1 MYLYFIAFLTP
12 LICVKVLSIINRNMF
27 GLITMLLTTLGAT
40 GMGSMLKIVGGLVQS
55 ISDEREAKAKREM
68 ARDMAMSNADLKF
81 QQAVFGSASDPEANL
96 FTRATR
102 RLIALIGML
111 NFATIS
117 ILCTLYPSVE
127 LVTFT
132 PPENK
137 EAISIIWGLV
147 KFPSG
152 ADITTSITT
161 GHISLVSIAT
171 LGAIVGFYFTP
182 GGKR

>member
-1 MYLYFIAFLTP
+1 
-12 LICVKVLSIINRNMF
+12 MF
-27 GLITMLLTTLGAT
+27 GLVTMLLSTLGAT
-40 GMGSMLKIVGGLVQS
+40 GMGSLLKILGGIVQS
-55 ISDEREAKAKREM
+55 IADANEQKAKREL
-68 ARDMAMSNADLKF
+68 ARDLAMSNQDIKF
-81 QQAVFGSASDPEANL
+81 QQAVFGNAADPEVGM
-96 FTRATR
+96 FTRGTR

-117 ILCTLYPSVE
+117 ILCTLYPGVE

-137 EAISIIWGLV
+137 EAVSILWGLV
-147 KFPSG
+147 KMPSG
-152 ADITTSITT
+152 ADVTTAITT

>member
-1 MYLYFIAFLTP
+1 
-12 LICVKVLSIINRNMF
+12 MF

-40 GMGSMLKIVGGLVQS
+40 GMGSMLKIVAGTIQS
-55 ISDEREAKAKREM
+55 INDGREAKAKREL
-68 ARDMAMSNADLKF
+68 ARDLAMSNQDIKF
-81 QQAVFGSASDPEANL
+81 QQAVFGNGGDPAASL

-102 RLIALIGML
+102 RIIALIGML

-117 ILCTLYPSVE
+117 ILCTIWPGVE

-137 EAISIIWGLV
+137 EAVSILWGLV

-152 ADITTSITT
+152 ADITTAITT
-161 GHISLVSIAT
+161 GHISLVSVAT
-171 LGAIVGFYFTP
+171 LGAIIGFYFTP
-182 GGKR
+182 GGK

>member
-1 MYLYFIAFLTP
+1 
-12 LICVKVLSIINRNMF
+12 MF

-40 GMGSMLKIVGGLVQS
+40 GMGSMLKIVGGVFS
-55 ISDEREAKAKREM
+55 GISDAKEMSARRELI
-68 ARDMAMSNADLKF
+68 RDLQLKGADLQF
-81 QQAVFGSASDPEANL
+81 QKAVFGEVNADTSA
-96 FTRATR
+96 FTRGTR
-102 RLIALIGML
+102 RLIALIGMC
-111 NFATIS
+111 NFAVIS
-117 ILCTLYPSVE
+117 ILCTLFPGVE
-127 LVTFT
+127 LITFT

-137 EAISIIWGLV
+137 ESVSILWGLV

-152 ADITTSITT
+152 ADITTAITT

>member
-1 MYLYFIAFLTP
+1 
-12 LICVKVLSIINRNMF
+12 MF

-40 GMGSMLKIVGGLVQS
+40 GMGSMLKIVAGTIQS
-55 ISDEREAKAKREM
+55 INDGREAKAKREL
-68 ARDMAMSNADLKF
+68 ARDLAMSSQDIKF
-81 QQAVFGSASDPEANL
+81 QQAVFGNGGDPAASL

-102 RLIALIGML
+102 RIIALIGML

-117 ILCTLYPSVE
+117 ILCTIWPGVE

-137 EAISIIWGLV
+137 EALSILWGLV
-147 KFPSG
+147 KMPSG
-152 ADITTSITT
+152 ADVTTAITT

-171 LGAIVGFYFTP
+171 LGAIIGFYFTP
-182 GGKR
+182 GGK

>member
-1 MYLYFIAFLTP
+1 
-12 LICVKVLSIINRNMF
+12 MF
-27 GLITMLLTTLGAT
+27 GLVTMLLSTLGAT
-40 GMGSMLKIVGGLVQS
+40 GMGSILKILGGLVQS
-55 ISDEREAKAKREM
+55 ISDGNEAKQKREM
-68 ARDMAMSNADLKF
+68 ARDLAMSQSDIEF
-81 QQAVFGSASDPEANL
+81 QKAVFGNNSDPESNL

-117 ILCTLYPSVE
+117 IICTIWPNVE

-137 EAISIIWGLV
+137 ESISILWGLA

-152 ADITTSITT
+152 AEVTTSITT

-171 LGAIVGFYFTP
+171 LGAIIGFYFTP

>member
-1 MYLYFIAFLTP
+1 
-12 LICVKVLSIINRNMF
+12 MF
-27 GLITMLLTTLGAT
+27 GLITMLLSTLGAT
-40 GMGSMLKIVGGLVQS
+40 GMGSILKILGGLVQS
-55 ISDEREAKAKREM
+55 ISDSNEAKAKREM
-68 ARDMAMSNADLKF
+68 ARDLAMANTNAQF
-81 QQAVFGSASDPEANL
+81 QKAVFGEATDKESSL

-117 ILCTLYPSVE
+117 ILCTLYPGIE
-127 LVTFT
+127 LITFT
-132 PPENK
+132 PPESK
-137 EAISIIWGLV
+137 EAMSILWGLV
-147 KFPSG
+147 KIPSG
-152 ADITTSITT
+152 QEITSTITT

>member
-1 MYLYFIAFLTP
+1 
-12 LICVKVLSIINRNMF
+12 MF
-27 GLITMLLTTLGAT
+27 GLVTMLMTTLGAT
-40 GMGSMLKIVGGLVQS
+40 GMGSILKIVGGLVQS
-55 ISDEREAKAKREM
+55 IADANEQKAKREL
-68 ARDMAMSNADLKF
+68 ARDLAMSNQDIKF
-81 QQAVFGSASDPEANL
+81 QKAVFGSAADPQVGM
-96 FTRATR
+96 FTRGTR

-117 ILCTLYPSVE
+117 ILCTLFPGVE

-137 EAISIIWGLV
+137 EAISILWGFI
-147 KFPSG
+147 KMPSG
-152 ADITTSITT
+152 AEVTTAITT

>member
-1 MYLYFIAFLTP
+1 
-12 LICVKVLSIINRNMF
+12 MF
-27 GLITMLLTTLGAT
+27 GLITMLLSTLGAT
-40 GMGSMLKIVGGLVQS
+40 GMGSILKIVGGLVQS
-55 ISDEREAKAKREM
+55 ISDGNEAKHKREM
-68 ARDMAMSNADLKF
+68 ARDLAMSNSDIKF
-81 QQAVFGSASDPEANL
+81 QQAVFGNNTDPESNL

-117 ILCTLYPSVE
+117 ILCTLYPGVE
-127 LVTFT
+127 LITFT
-132 PPENK
+132 PPESK
-137 EAISIIWGLV
+137 EAIKILWG
-147 KFPSG
+147 FITIPSG
-152 ADITTSITT
+152 GEITSAITT

>member
-1 MYLYFIAFLTP
+1 
-12 LICVKVLSIINRNMF
+12 MF
-27 GLITMLLTTLGAT
+27 GLVTMLLSTLGAT
-40 GMGSMLKIVGGLVQS
+40 GMGSILKILGGLVQS
-55 ISDEREAKAKREM
+55 ISDSNEAKAKREM
-68 ARDMAMSNADLKF
+68 ARDLAMANTNAQF
-81 QQAVFGSASDPEANL
+81 QKAVFGEATDKESSL

-117 ILCTLYPSVE
+117 ILCTLYPGIE
-127 LVTFT
+127 LITFT
-132 PPENK
+132 PPESK
-137 EAISIIWGLV
+137 EAMSILWGLV
-147 KFPSG
+147 KIPSG
-152 ADITTSITT
+152 QEITSTITT